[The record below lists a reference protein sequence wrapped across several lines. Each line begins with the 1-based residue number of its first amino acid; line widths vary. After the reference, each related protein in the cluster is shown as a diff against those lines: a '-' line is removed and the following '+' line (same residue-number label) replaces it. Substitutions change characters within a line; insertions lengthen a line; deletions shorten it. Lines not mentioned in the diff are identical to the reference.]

1 MSDAEAAPPG
11 VGAKTLALEAVAVW
25 GLFVGYSLLQATV
38 PGVNETHYLSK
49 SRYVW
54 QPAWCVGDVFLESSN
69 PHLVFYR
76 TVGWIASVTDFET
89 AAVVMRLIC
98 LAVLAGGWATLS
110 GLVTRRPGVGVLSAA
125 MFLLLSTL
133 GNWSGEWVVGGAE
146 SKVPSYG
153 FGLAAVGLLA
163 AGRVPWA
170 GLLAGLSVAFHPVVG
185 AWVTLAMAGAV
196 LLDWRRFRER
206 TGVGGWVAGAVAWVV
221 AAAPGVWPA
230 LDALGGTPEESIAA
244 ARYQVTRR
252 LAHHL
257 NPARFEPRAYANML
271 LLLTLGGVF
280 WSLTDEPRRR
290 RLLAAAGAAAVFA
303 VVGVAVG
310 LSGDLAT
317 SDWRVFLL
325 KFYPFRSADALVP
338 VAVCVL
344 LADYVADRVGM
355 TGIAAA
361 AFAIAAAAVLIP
373 AHDRDS
379 SRLSASDRADW
390 VRTLTWVRENTP
402 ADAVLYATDAQWAVK
417 WYAQREEYANYKD
430 CPQDPASL
438 AEWRRRRGVLFRWSK
453 AALADGAISA
463 EELRSLGEE
472 TGITHLVSDR
482 FGPLQPEPCF
492 RAGRF
497 RVTPTGV

>member
-1 MSDAEAAPPG
+1 MSGADGPPA
-11 VGAKTLALEAVAVW
+11 VARARTFALEAVAVW

-49 SRYVW
+49 SRHLW
-54 QPAWCVGDVFLESSN
+54 QPEWCEGDVFLESSN

-76 TVGWIASVTDFET
+76 TVGWLAAVTDFEA
-89 AAVVMRLIC
+89 AAVAMRLAC
-98 LAVLAGGWATLS
+98 LVVLAGGWVTLS
-110 GLVTRRPGVGVLSAA
+110 GLVTRRSGVGVLSAA
-125 MFLLLSTL
+125 TFLLMSTL

-170 GLLAGLSVAFHPVVG
+170 GLSAGLSVAFHPVVG

-196 LLDWRRFRER
+196 LSDRRRFWRR
-206 TGVGGWVAGAVAWVV
+206 TGVGSWAAAAVAWGV
-221 AAAPGVWPA
+221 AAAAGIWPA

-271 LLLTLGGVF
+271 LLLTLSGVF
-280 WSLTDEPRRR
+280 WSLTSDPRRR
-290 RLLAAAGAAAVFA
+290 RLLASAGAAAVFA
-303 VVGVAVG
+303 AVGVAVG
-310 LSGDLAT
+310 LSGDLDK

-325 KFYPFRSADALVP
+325 KFYPFRLADALVP
-338 VAVCVL
+338 IAVCVL
-344 LADYVADRVGM
+344 LADY
-355 TGIAAA
+355 AAA
-361 AFAIAAAAVLIP
+361 RLGKAGVAAAGLAAAAAAVLVP

-390 VRTLTWVRENTP
+390 VTTLTWVRENTP
-402 ADAVLYATDAQWAVK
+402 ADAVLYATDTQWAVK
-417 WYAQREEYANYKD
+417 WHARREEYANYKD

-472 TGITHLVSDR
+472 TGITHLLSDR
-482 FGPLQPEPCF
+482 FGPLDVEPLF